1 MNHSTSSS
9 LVTPPIT
16 ILAKTDTGP
25 KDNYWQQQY
34 QRALTNV
41 KQVQFGPQIHI
52 LENSIVQVQAIGN
65 LP

>member
-16 ILAKTDTGP
+16 ILANTNTGS
-25 KDNYWQQQY
+25 KDNYWQQED
-34 QRALTNV
+34 QRALNNV
-41 KQVQFGPQIHI
+41 KQVQFGPQFHI
-52 LENSIVQVQAIGN
+52 LDNSIVQAQAIGN